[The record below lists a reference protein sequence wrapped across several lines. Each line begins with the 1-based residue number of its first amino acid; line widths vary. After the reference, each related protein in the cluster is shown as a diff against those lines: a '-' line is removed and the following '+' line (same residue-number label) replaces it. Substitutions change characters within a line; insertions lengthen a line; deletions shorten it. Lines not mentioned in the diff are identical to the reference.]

1 MAGDEKGMERIGL
14 AGLLCACGG
23 GERSNRRCSSTET
36 GLSCFFDDSSSSSS
50 SPCSSS
56 TSVRWPSAARWG
68 EATVAS
74 VDGLGAPCFSSSTR
88 RHSMAAGCG
97 RFFLAAAAA
106 AAGARAVVAPLRILE
121 RSSRSTPLPRG
132 AFLLLAAG
140 RRSSLPPVLR
150 ALGQHV
156 EQAPPPHAAAS
167 RKPAEQ
173 PFSRR

>member
-1 MAGDEKGMERIGL
+1 MTGDEKGMERIGL

-50 SPCSSS
+50 SSSCSSS

-74 VDGLGAPCFSSSTR
+74 VEGLGAACFSSSTR

-97 RFFLAAAAA
+97 RFFLAAV
-106 AAGARAVVAPLRILE
+106 AAGAVVAPLRNLE
-121 RSSRSTPLPRG
+121 RSSRSTPLPRD
-132 AFLLLAAG
+132 AFFLLLAAG

-150 ALGQHV
+150 ALGQHI

-167 RKPAEQ
+167 RKPGEQ